1 MSSLQGVRQESIH
14 TRIGMAVERST
25 KAQER
30 PSFSCDI
37 CVHVKIRKVV
47 CANLDLD
54 EGPGHFGC
62 FDGQQ
67 SRVSDMIWA
76 FLDRLSLWVT
86 VVGSGV
92 ADPGLPNSLTC
103 RGPLRMHRVRNVVV
117 NAVGRYLLFNLS
129 TVPTPIRR

>member
-54 EGPGHFGC
+54 EGHRPFWVL
-62 FDGQQ
+62 
-67 SRVSDMIWA
+67 RWA
-76 FLDRLSLWVT
+76 AE
-86 VVGSGV
+86 SGE
-92 ADPGLPNSLTC
+92 
-103 RGPLRMHRVRNVVV
+103 
-117 NAVGRYLLFNLS
+117 
-129 TVPTPIRR
+129 

>member
-1 MSSLQGVRQESIH
+1 MSSLQGVRGVRQESIH

-67 SRVSDMIWA
+67 SQVSDMIWA

-92 ADPGLPNSLTC
+92 ADPELSSDC
-103 RGPLRMHRVRNVVV
+103 SSVR
-117 NAVGRYLLFNLS
+117 LS
-129 TVPTPIRR
+129 TT